1 MRFFPAVVKLQ
12 EMIASGVVGDVK
24 LVQASLGKQSSK
36 RTERHYDPKLG
47 QSVTC
52 IPFII
57 IMYSVCLC
65 LYL

>member
-1 MRFFPAVVKLQ
+1 MRFFPAVLKLQ

-47 QSVTC
+47 QLVTC
-52 IPFII
+52 N
-57 IMYSVCLC
+57 L
-65 LYL
+65 